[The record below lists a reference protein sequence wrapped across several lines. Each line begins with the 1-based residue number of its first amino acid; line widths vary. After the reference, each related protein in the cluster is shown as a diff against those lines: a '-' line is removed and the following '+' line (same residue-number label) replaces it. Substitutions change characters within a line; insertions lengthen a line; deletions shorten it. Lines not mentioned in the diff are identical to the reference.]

1 MRNQAPTADQFFAE
15 LDQLGVAK
23 VRDQLVAGAWGKSG
37 RRVKLAKLWLED
49 QNRMQLTAAHAEIAR
64 GSQDAAR
71 RSADA
76 AERSAD
82 TAEAAYAIARDANF
96 RAALAIALAAASLI
110 VQAALAYL
118 RLS

>member
-1 MRNQAPTADQFFAE
+1 MGNEAPIAEQFFAE

-37 RRVKLAKLWLED
+37 RRVKLAKLWLDD
-49 QNRMQLTAAHAEIAR
+49 QDRALATAAHAEIAR
-64 GSQDAAR
+64 GSRDAAK

-82 TAEAAYAIARDANF
+82 TAEAAYAIAKDASF

-110 VQAALAYL
+110 VQVALAY
-118 RLS
+118 RPS